1 MTSHNVCPS
10 CRGEFHP
17 HLSEHYYV
25 VDLGWVTQNKNKNK
39 ERVLMVLTHSLFF
52 LDDIVRTRTVSGGK
66 FKSTSYKFL
75 DDIFLVR
82 KISSRFIVQVFCLSN
97 LSSKSGRYRPGLS
110 SRYFFKQLSSR
121 KNKLCVSTIIVQI
134 ILFVRPK
141 GYCR

>member
-52 LDDIVRTRTVSGGK
+52 LDDNCLKKYLEDKPGRYRPDLDDKLLKQNTWTIN
-66 FKSTSYKFL
+66 L
-75 DDIFLVR
+75 DDIFLTR
-82 KISSRFIVQVFCLSN
+82 KISSRKCM
-97 LSSKSGRYRPGLS
+97 K
-110 SRYFFKQLSSR
+110 
-121 KNKLCVSTIIVQI
+121 
-134 ILFVRPK
+134 
-141 GYCR
+141 